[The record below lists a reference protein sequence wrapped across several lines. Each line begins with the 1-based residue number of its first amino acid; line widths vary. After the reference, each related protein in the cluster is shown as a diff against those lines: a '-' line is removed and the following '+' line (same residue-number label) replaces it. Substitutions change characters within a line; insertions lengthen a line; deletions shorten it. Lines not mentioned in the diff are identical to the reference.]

1 MIRFFADPLIAG
13 EMMSIS
19 SRRVPWRFLGPIQL
33 VDATPSTM
41 GAVDVEREVAVCGRA
56 RRDVTRN
63 KMEMHCRPTRPGEC
77 GTGTRVLQDIR
88 PRAVDRLDR

>member
-1 MIRFFADPLIAG
+1 
-13 EMMSIS
+13 MSIS

-63 KMEMHCRPTRPGEC
+63 QMEMNCRPPRPGEC
-77 GTGTRVLQDIR
+77 GSSQFCRGCFCGR
-88 PRAVDRLDR
+88 PIQIKIKKL